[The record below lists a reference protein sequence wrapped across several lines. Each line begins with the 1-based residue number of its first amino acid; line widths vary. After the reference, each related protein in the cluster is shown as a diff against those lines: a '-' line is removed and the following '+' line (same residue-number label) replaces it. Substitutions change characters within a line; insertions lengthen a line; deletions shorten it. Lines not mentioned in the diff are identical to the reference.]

1 MGSFINCLAFRSIT
15 GESVFKGR
23 SHCPNCQHTLS
34 PLDLVPVL
42 SWIILRGRCRYC
54 HTKIAA
60 RYMVTE
66 LMSAV
71 FFISIVAAYGL
82 SIHALGLCALG
93 CVLLGLSLIDLE
105 TYTIPNGYIIA
116 GILAWATTFAGYT
129 IDPTSVG
136 LGSLML
142 AFTPSP
148 FVAVLLDSLLG
159 AFIVAGALWGLAVI
173 FDKAIGRQSLGGG
186 DIKLVFMVGL
196 FLGVAASVL
205 NLIVACIIG
214 ILFAL
219 VTQKSREGMED
230 PRAFP
235 FGPSIAVA
243 TWITLIVGPIALT
256 AYFSLF

>member
-1 MGSFINCLAFRSIT
+1 
-15 GESVFKGR
+15 
-23 SHCPNCQHTLS
+23 
-34 PLDLVPVL
+34 
-42 SWIILRGRCRYC
+42 
-54 HTKIAA
+54 
-60 RYMVTE
+60 MVTE